1 MFARTFSITGSL
13 SGLTLLLS
21 GVALGLMALT
31 LFRLRQR
38 LYTFIH
44 VCGLTRSALRRRL
57 CVHAMLLTT
66 GLAVLATPLGV
77 FLSWV
82 LVARVNPVAFGWA
95 LPFSLYPAYWLQV
108 WLACLLVGA
117 VTGLLMA
124 NPVRLETLKN
134 D

>member
-1 MFARTFSITGSL
+1 MFARTFSITGAL

-38 LYTFIH
+38 LYTLIH

-57 CVHAMLLTT
+57 CAHAMLLTT

-95 LPFSLYPAYWLQV
+95 LPNSPALRPSFSAS
-108 WLACLLVGA
+108 GA
-117 VTGLLMA
+117 
-124 NPVRLETLKN
+124 
-134 D
+134 